1 MKTGASNKQ
10 RVNRPFQIANF
21 NDGDGETRVRRSS
34 LVCSELV
41 LGDGDMEKINKSV
54 VLPLVKKQ
62 LSNRCHMNQAER
74 RFACE
79 GSVPLGS

>member
-1 MKTGASNKQ
+1 
-10 RVNRPFQIANF
+10 
-21 NDGDGETRVRRSS
+21 
-34 LVCSELV
+34 
-41 LGDGDMEKINKSV
+41 MEKINKSV